1 MTLATK
7 LRDNKAVHA
16 AAGAGDLAAEKIR
29 ELPETVTRLRE
40 TADRYRVDV
49 RQTVVRYQDELKDTV
64 TRYQDKVDARDLP
77 GAAVSYVT
85 AVGGR
90 VVEIIDELA
99 ERGQKVVNR
108 VDHQAATRELKEN
121 AQKTTRKT
129 KAAVSQAKKTAQ
141 SASRAAG
148 DAAKKIGG

>member
-7 LRDNKAVHA
+7 LRDNKAIYA

-29 ELPETVTRLRE
+29 ELPETVTKLRE

-49 RQTVVRYQDELKDTV
+49 RETV
-64 TRYQDKVDARDLP
+64 TKYQDKVDARDLP

-99 ERGQKVVNR
+99 ERGQKIVNR
-108 VDHQAATRELKEN
+108 VDRQVATQQLKES
-121 AQKTTRKT
+121 AERTTRKT
-129 KAAVSQAKKTAQ
+129 KAAAGEAKKTAQ
-141 SASRAAG
+141 AATRAAG
-148 DAAKKIGG
+148 DAAKKVGN